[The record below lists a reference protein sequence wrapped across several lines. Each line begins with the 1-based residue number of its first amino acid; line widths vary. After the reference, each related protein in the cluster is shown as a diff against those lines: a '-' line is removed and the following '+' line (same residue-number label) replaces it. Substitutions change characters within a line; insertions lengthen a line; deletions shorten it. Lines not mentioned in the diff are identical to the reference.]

1 MDMNAHEI
9 IKIIGNNRRFIS
21 PFSKPYGYYI
31 WGMENEYIGNIEIQ
45 LYYKKLKYMTENIE
59 MLLQQAFHPA
69 FYQFYGVSR
78 NLTSLDDMYQQ
89 LVVESFV
96 LIANDKSVECC
107 LSNSQIMYGHYI
119 ICLWSDTWEFIY
131 SDIC

>member
-1 MDMNAHEI
+1 MDMNAHEV

-59 MLLQQAFHPA
+59 MLYNRRFIQLF
-69 FYQFYGVSR
+69 
-78 NLTSLDDMYQQ
+78 TSFMV
-89 LVVESFV
+89 LVV
-96 LIANDKSVECC
+96 I
-107 LSNSQIMYGHYI
+107 
-119 ICLWSDTWEFIY
+119 
-131 SDIC
+131 